1 MGMTSGWL
9 SKASAERFI
18 CEQYEAFDKLFCP
31 CCVSHVSTIKTKFVG
46 NQEVFCIAVVFYDNT
61 KHLLTEADV
70 RFMTGEQS
78 YAI

>member
-9 SKASAERFI
+9 SRASAERFI
-18 CEQYEAFDKLFCP
+18 VEQYEAFDELFCP
-31 CCVSHVSTIKTKFVG
+31 CCVDHISVLKTSG
-46 NQEVFCIAVVFYDNT
+46 VFCIAVVFGNNT